1 MNEEI
6 RVLVADDE
14 QTICA
19 GLCEIVEGMDLDGLR
34 VFTAVN
40 GNEAWEILRGRNI
53 DVAIIDINMPIRDG
67 LDVIQESYENK
78 LPVRFLILSGY
89 SEFAYAQ
96 TAIRYGVKSY
106 FLKPLNIEDFRTVF
120 LQQCREVLRSRAAD
134 GARLLA
140 STRAM
145 MLERLVHGQ
154 INGVDI
160 DFSDLAIRQSP
171 ALAVVFQPALLLDN
185 EPSRMELISREVLQ
199 PAFAAWPVEFCL
211 EGGSRLIAIFNLDDS
226 ADAAFRQDLQR
237 ALEQVQARTGCR
249 LWAGLGSVVPSPEHV
264 RTSVLHAQEALS
276 YHIYYANTQIYDSGL
291 IHWQTPSF
299 SQDSIDLGPLVQAI
313 LNHQPDDIKIYIEA
327 FFTNLLNDEMPPPSF
342 VIGMCMYLILN
353 TQQQV
358 EDALPERRIDLDSP
372 YEHINAQESI
382 QQIQQWLV
390 NLFVQYS
397 DALKDSSGEDER
409 VIRQAKAFIR
419 QNIGKAIKA
428 KDVAAHVN
436 LSGSYFT
443 IYFKEKTGVNFR
455 DYLLK
460 ERMGLARR
468 LLRSGIVN
476 VSEVAD
482 QTGYQDY
489 RSFTRAFKNE
499 NGMTPSEYQKQFLDS
514 DGKEGASEES

>member
-1 MNEEI
+1 MNEGI

-14 QTICA
+14 QAICA
-19 GLCEIVEGMDLDGLR
+19 GLREIVEGMDLDALR
-34 VFTAVN
+34 VFTAAN
-40 GNEAWEILRGRNI
+40 GHEAWEILRGQSI
-53 DVAIIDINMPIRDG
+53 DIAIIDINMPGRDG
-67 LDVIQESYENK
+67 LNVIQEAFENK

-134 GARLLA
+134 GARLWA

-145 MLERLVHGQ
+145 TLSRLVHGQ
-154 INGVDI
+154 ISGVDI
-160 DFSDLAIRQSP
+160 DYGELAIRQAP
-171 ALAVVFQPALLLDN
+171 ALAVLFQPALLLDD
-185 EPSRMELISREVLQ
+185 EPSQMELIGREILQ
-199 PAFAAWPVEFCL
+199 PAFSAWPVEFCL
-211 EGGSRLIAIFNLDDS
+211 EGGSRLIAVFNLENP
-226 ADAAFRQDLQR
+226 ADAAFRQDLQQ
-237 ALEQVQARTGCR
+237 ALEQVQARTGRR
-249 LWAGLGSVVPSPEHV
+249 LWAGIGSVVSSPEHA
-264 RTSVLHAQEALS
+264 RASVLHAQEALS
-276 YHIYYANTQIYDSGL
+276 YHIYFTDTQIYDFNL
-291 IHWQTPSF
+291 IRWQHPSF
-299 SQDSIDLGPLVQAI
+299 SQDNIDLVPLVQAI
-313 LNHQPDDIKIYIEA
+313 LNHQPDSIQAYIET
-327 FFTNLLNDEMPPPSF
+327 FFTRLLGGGTPPPSF

-353 TQQQV
+353 TQHQV
-358 EDALPERRIDLDSP
+358 EDMLPERRIDLDSP

-390 NLFVQYS
+390 NLFIQFS
-397 DALKDSSGEDER
+397 DALKEARGEDELI
-409 VIRQAKAFIR
+409 IRQAKAYIR

-436 LSGSYFT
+436 LSESYFT

-460 ERMGLARR
+460 ERIGLARR
-468 LLRSGIVN
+468 LLRSRSANI
-476 VSEVAD
+476 SEVAD

-499 NGMTPSEYQKQFLDS
+499 IGMTPSEYQKQFQDT
-514 DGKEGASEES
+514 GGREGTSEGD